1 MKRAI
6 FFFAVAGLLA
16 AADGAAAESKLSGN
30 TFGDYYWFAA
40 NHDAATE
47 DQNGL
52 WIRRVYLTYDMN
64 KSDNVSLRFRLE
76 SGSPGV
82 GGAGKMEPFAKDA
95 YLKWTPGG
103 GSRTWYIGLSGA
115 PTFTG
120 VEKAWGYRHVEK
132 TPVDLYKLGSTRDFG
147 IGVKHKLSEKADLHL
162 MIGNGNSTG
171 AENNKGKKYMASAG
185 LALTD
190 DITVRGNLDFDDQAG
205 EATFMT
211 AQVLL
216 FQKTDTYRWGLQYVL
231 NNQDNG
237 TTDQSVNV
245 AAGYVVFYL
254 NEGTS
259 ALVRVDALL
268 DESPKVGG
276 GYLPLVN
283 TSKHYFILAGVDFS
297 PEENFHVIPNAEI
310 VVYDQGGVDTD
321 IVPRVTFSY
330 TF

>member
-1 MKRAI
+1 MRRGFLGVVVI
-6 FFFAVAGLLA
+6 GLLA
-16 AADGAAAESKLSGN
+16 SAASAETTSKVSGI

-40 NHDAATE
+40 NHDASVE

-52 WIRRVYLTYDMN
+52 WMRRVYLTYDMN
-64 KSDNVSLRFRLE
+64 KSDKVSLRFRLE

-82 GGAGKMEPFAKDA
+82 GAAGKMEPFAKDA

-103 GSRTWYIGLSGA
+103 GRTVYIGLSGT

-120 VEKAWGYRHVEK
+120 VEEAWGYRHVEK
-132 TPVDLYKLGSTRDFG
+132 TPVDLYQLGSTRDFG
-147 IGVKHKLSEKADLHL
+147 IGVKHKLSDQVDLHV

-190 DITVRGNLDFDDQAG
+190 DITVRANFDFDDQAG
-205 EATFMT
+205 KATFMT

-216 FQKTDTYRWGLQYVL
+216 FQKTETFRWGLQYVL

-245 AAGYVVFYL
+245 AAGYVVFDL
-254 NEGTS
+254 NDGTTVL
-259 ALVRVDALL
+259 ARVDALL
-268 DESPKVGG
+268 DENPRAGG

-297 PEENFHVIPNAEI
+297 PEKNFHVIPNAEI
-310 VVYDQGGVDTD
+310 VVYDQSGIDPD
-321 IVPRVTFSY
+321 IVPRITFSY